1 MLKTL
6 LFMSVLILSSFQSAN
21 AQELFSDAKIRFFPQ
36 APTEKSNVIA
46 KISLESPN
54 LCHSYN
60 LQPFEM
66 SGNNL
71 IFKIESEP
79 KRIHCPAPF
88 GSILLEQKVG
98 KLATGVYDARL
109 YYNGEEIDSAKL
121 YVYESEM
128 EVLSTGRY
136 YDEQGDMH
144 IVGDIQNIGTS
155 PVRLVQIDV
164 SFVKEGKVI
173 GKDHVYTTMAVI
185 MPDTT
190 SGFDLLVTNMD
201 LKDTAYFVNIPAY
214 QNVDKPNKEGLRL
227 VVESISNGIVAG
239 KIFNNVKDVMAN
251 NVKVVCTFYDYSKT
265 FVLDSVFDYTIPP
278 SIEPGHYADFT
289 IATHN
294 KPIDPNSVVNCN
306 AESSELAVQ
315 TIQIVPEFPV
325 TMLIL
330 GIGLISALFY
340 KIRRNNRGLVNNP

>member
-1 MLKTL
+1 
-6 LFMSVLILSSFQSAN
+6 MSVLILSSFQSAN
-21 AQELFSDAKIRFFPQ
+21 AQELFSDATIWFFPQ

-54 LCHSYN
+54 LCHSYSM
-60 LQPFEM
+60 QPFM
-66 SGNNL
+66 ISGNNL

-79 KRIHCPAPF
+79 KRIHCPVP
-88 GSILLEQKVG
+88 GGTILLEQEVG
-98 KLATGVYDARL
+98 KLAAGVYDARL
-109 YYNGEEIDSAKL
+109 YYNGEEMDSAKL
-121 YVYESEM
+121 YVYESDIEI
-128 EVLSTGRY
+128 LSTGRY

-144 IVGDIQNIGTS
+144 IVGDLQNVGTN

-173 GKDHVYTTMAVI
+173 GKDHVYTIMASI
-185 MPDTT
+185 MPGTT

-201 LKDTAYFVNIPAY
+201 LKDADYFVNITSY

-227 VVESISNGIVAG
+227 VVESISNGIVSG
-239 KIFNNVKDVMAN
+239 KISNDAKDVVAN

-278 SIEPGHYADFT
+278 SIEPQHDADFT

-306 AESSELAVQ
+306 AESFELAIQ
-315 TIQIVPEFPV
+315 TIQIIPEFPV
-325 TMLIL
+325 TILIL
-330 GIGLISALFY
+330 GIGLIPLLFY
-340 KIRRNNRGLVNNP
+340 KKRRNNREFVNNP